1 MSLADPA
8 ESLRLF
14 EESLPVF
21 VVVFLWAFLA
31 EFALPGLRSE
41 LRTAGIVM
49 ALLYVV
55 VRGSA
60 IGRRGEA
67 PDLPESVVETL
78 RDNVRALV
86 PALPW
91 FLLVF
96 ALGVVEPYTGGPLFL
111 VYVAA
116 TTGVLT
122 VLLYAVTFGSA
133 RLLTT

>member
-1 MSLADPA
+1 
-8 ESLRLF
+8 
-14 EESLPVF
+14 
-21 VVVFLWAFLA
+21 
-31 EFALPGLRSE
+31 
-41 LRTAGIVM
+41 M

-55 VRGSA
+55 VRGST
-60 IGRRGEA
+60 IGRRAEA
-67 PDLPESVVETL
+67 PDLPESVVEAL
-78 RDNVRALV
+78 RDNLRALV

-96 ALGVVEPYTGGPLFL
+96 ALGVVEPYTGGSRLL

-133 RLLTT
+133 RLRTTWG